1 MTQEEVLQ
9 EEKRFDEWY
18 ASQRDIFAKFESP
31 AKNIAWSAWQAAQ
44 QQRAADSRWA
54 VAICPRCA
62 CTFDINLPA
71 KS

>member
-9 EEKRFDEWY
+9 DEKRFDEWY

-44 QQRAADSRWA
+44 QMRAPDSLNA
-54 VAICPRCA
+54 VVICPRCA
-62 CTFDINLPA
+62 CVFDVVLPA
-71 KS
+71 